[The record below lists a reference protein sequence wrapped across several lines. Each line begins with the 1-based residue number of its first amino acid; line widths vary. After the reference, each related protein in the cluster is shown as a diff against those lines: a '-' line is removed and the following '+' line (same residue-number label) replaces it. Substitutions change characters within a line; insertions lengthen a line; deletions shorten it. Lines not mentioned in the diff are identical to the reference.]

1 MRSVIRKHWFSLTV
15 YSLIALSML
24 LGATLSHAAI
34 NTLTVIS

>member
-24 LGATLSHAAI
+24 LGVTLSHAAAI
-34 NTLTVIS
+34 TLAVAS